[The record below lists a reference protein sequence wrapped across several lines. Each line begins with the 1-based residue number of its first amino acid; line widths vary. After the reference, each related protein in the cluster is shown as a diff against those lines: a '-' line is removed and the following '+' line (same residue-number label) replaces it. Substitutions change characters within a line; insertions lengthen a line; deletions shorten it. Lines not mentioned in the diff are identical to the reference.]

1 MKRLILSTIFA
12 VVAFTGNAQQ
22 IDNVKLQ
29 QDFVKELN
37 TYRVSK
43 GLKPVSLNSNEISTA
58 KVQAN
63 YCSSISTLTH
73 DYPGGRVNVHHECA
87 LFNAELPNAKLY
99 LSKWISS
106 PSHNDQLLKDEITHI
121 GIYYVKGFNSKL
133 GFDGYYAVL
142 VLNP

>member
-1 MKRLILSTIFA
+1 MKKLIVFLFPFI
-12 VVAFTGNAQQ
+12 AFTQV
-22 IDNVKLQ
+22 DNVKLQ

-37 TYRVSK
+37 IYRVSK
-43 GLKPVSLNSNEISTA
+43 GLNPVSLNSNENNTA

-87 LFNAELPNAKLY
+87 LFNTELPDAKLY
-99 LSKWISS
+99 INQWIAS
-106 PSHNDQLLKDEITHI
+106 PSHNGQLLKEDVTNI
-121 GIYYVKGFNSKL
+121 GIYCVKGLHSKSGFN
-133 GFDGYYAVL
+133 GYYAVL

>member
-1 MKRLILSTIFA
+1 MKKLIVFLFPFISFA
-12 VVAFTGNAQQ
+12 Q

-29 QDFVKELN
+29 QDFVSELN
-37 TYRVSK
+37 TYRVGK
-43 GLKPVSLNSNEISTA
+43 GLKPVSLNSTEIGSA

-99 LSKWISS
+99 LNKWIAS
-106 PSHNDQLLKDEITHI
+106 PAHNDQLLEDDVTNI

-133 GFDGYYAVL
+133 GFDGYYAIL

>member
-1 MKRLILSTIFA
+1 MKKLIVFLFPFISFA
-12 VVAFTGNAQQ
+12 Q

-37 TYRVSK
+37 VYRASK

-58 KVQAN
+58 KLQAN
-63 YCSSISTLTH
+63 YCSSTGTLTH

-87 LFNAELPNAKLY
+87 LFNAELPDAKLY
-99 LSKWISS
+99 INQWISS
-106 PSHNDQLLKDEITHI
+106 PGHDAQLLKEDITHI
-121 GIYYVKGFNSKL
+121 GIYYVKGFHNKA